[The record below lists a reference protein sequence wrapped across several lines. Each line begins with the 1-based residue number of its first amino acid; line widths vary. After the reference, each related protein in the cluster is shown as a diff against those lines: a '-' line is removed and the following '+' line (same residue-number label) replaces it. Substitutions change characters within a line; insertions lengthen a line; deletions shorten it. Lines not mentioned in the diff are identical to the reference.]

1 MAKRLICLASTVLL
15 AAGSAGAQNA
25 EAQKEV
31 RWNAPFGG
39 RFSANFTVASDYSY
53 AGISNTQ
60 LQPAYQAGLD
70 YRSADL
76 LSAPQVWFYL
86 SAWGSN
92 VSFPASGPAVEIDL
106 LGGLKTRLMD
116 GRLKLDVGYLR
127 YTYPG
132 TPAELAYG
140 YGEFHVQADYDFGP
154 VNISARVRHSPDFFG
169 KSGASWT
176 KRGRLGVPLDFLPWP
191 SGVSVEAYG
200 TLGNFWVDNFIR
212 DGLPTNEYWYWQT
225 GVVVWA
231 VGLEFHL
238 AYTATSL
245 SYENCGYTA
254 YCSGRLFASVTKT
267 F

>member
-1 MAKRLICLASTVLL
+1 MRSICLAAALVM
-15 AAGSAGAQNA
+15 AAGAVGAQDG
-25 EAQKEV
+25 EAKREE

-70 YRSADL
+70 YRSAFL
-76 LSAPQVWFYL
+76 VNSPQVWFYL

-92 VSFPASGPAVEIDL
+92 VNFAGSGPTIEIDL
-106 LGGLKTRLMD
+106 YGGFKMRLMD
-116 GRLKLDVGYLR
+116 NRLRLDLGYLR

-132 TPAELAYG
+132 TPVELGYN
-140 YGEFHVQADYDFGP
+140 YGEFTFQADYDFGP
-154 VNISARVRHSPDFFG
+154 VNISGRIRHSPDFFG
-169 KSGASWT
+169 RSGASWT
-176 KRGRLGVPLDFLPWP
+176 KRGRIGVPLDFIPFP
-191 SGVSVEAYG
+191 QGMSVEAYG
-200 TLGNFWVDNFIR
+200 TLGNFWVDNFVR
-212 DGLPTNEYWYWQT
+212 DGLTVNEYWYWQT
-225 GVVVWA
+225 GVVVWGL
-231 VGLEFHL
+231 GLEFHV

-245 SYENCGYTA
+245 SYESCGYTP